1 MKENKSLTKIVK
13 IIGAVAAVVIG
24 LVLLVSP
31 SDSLTAESIF
41 IGVIAL
47 VCGAYIWN
55 GATKK
60 QGMII
65 AGVLFLLALYAF
77 AKAFELFDT
86 VLIRRLAGGLGIL
99 SGILLMLPVFA
110 SSRAE
115 KADSIELKDSK
126 TSS

>member
-1 MKENKSLTKIVK
+1 MEENGTLNKVIK
-13 IIGAVAAVVIG
+13 IIGAVAAIIIG

-47 VCGAYIWN
+47 ACGAYIWN

-60 QGMII
+60 QGMVI
-65 AGVLFLLALYAF
+65 AMVLFLLALYAF

-86 VLIRRLAGGLGIL
+86 VIIRRIAGGLGVL
-99 SGILLMLPVFA
+99 SGVILLLPVFMNR
-110 SSRAE
+110 SKVDSTKLEAE
-115 KADSIELKDSK
+115 TKIK
-126 TSS
+126 

>member
-1 MKENKSLTKIVK
+1 MEENGTLNKVIK
-13 IIGAVAAVVIG
+13 IIGAVAAIIIG

-47 VCGAYIWN
+47 ACGAYIWN

-60 QGMII
+60 QGMVI
-65 AGVLFLLALYAF
+65 AMVLFLLALYAF

-86 VLIRRLAGGLGIL
+86 VIIRRIAGGLGVL
-99 SGILLMLPVFA
+99 SGVILLLPVFMNR
-110 SSRAE
+110 SKVDSTKTEAE
-115 KADSIELKDSK
+115 TIVK
-126 TSS
+126 

>member
-1 MKENKSLTKIVK
+1 MEENGTLNKVIK
-13 IIGAVAAVVIG
+13 IIGAVAAIIIG

-47 VCGAYIWN
+47 ACGAYIWN

-60 QGMII
+60 QGMVI
-65 AGVLFLLALYAF
+65 AMVLFLLALYAF

-86 VLIRRLAGGLGIL
+86 VIIRRIAGGLGVL
-99 SGILLMLPVFA
+99 SGVILLLPVFMNR
-110 SSRAE
+110 SKVDSTKTEAE
-115 KADSIELKDSK
+115 TIVN
-126 TSS
+126 